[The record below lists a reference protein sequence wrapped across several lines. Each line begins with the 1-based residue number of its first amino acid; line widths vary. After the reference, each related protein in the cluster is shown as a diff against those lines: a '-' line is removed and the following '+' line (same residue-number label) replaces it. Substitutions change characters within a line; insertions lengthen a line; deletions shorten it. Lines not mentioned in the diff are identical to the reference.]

1 MRTDGVLYARP
12 TDPSVHAAF
21 GPTISEESAVLNGV
35 SNCLP

>member
-1 MRTDGVLYARP
+1 MRTDSALYPSP

-21 GPTISEESAVLNGV
+21 GPTSSEESTVLNGV